1 MTRQEQ
7 EDQAQL
13 EWLRKWKERR
23 KEKRNVRKKPLFYK
37 ILRKLG
43 IIKDYEEDIR
53 TRMEMCERAIKAN
66 VCPEDCDICAWDTKG
81 GIDYNGYITT
91 SRNNRKPSEV
101 SKKNQRTDKRR
112 GSSQVISTHI
122 LTKRMTAILNKNNL
136 FKIAYY
142 INNKHFI
149 SIVDIFFHFH
159 IYF

>member
-1 MTRQEQ
+1 MTRQEK

-23 KEKRNVRKKPLFYK
+23 KEKRDVRKKSLFYK

-91 SRNNRKPSEV
+91 SRNNRKPSEI

-112 GSSQVISTHI
+112 GSSQARHEGGKTTRS
-122 LTKRMTAILNKNNL
+122 
-136 FKIAYY
+136 
-142 INNKHFI
+142 
-149 SIVDIFFHFH
+149 
-159 IYF
+159 